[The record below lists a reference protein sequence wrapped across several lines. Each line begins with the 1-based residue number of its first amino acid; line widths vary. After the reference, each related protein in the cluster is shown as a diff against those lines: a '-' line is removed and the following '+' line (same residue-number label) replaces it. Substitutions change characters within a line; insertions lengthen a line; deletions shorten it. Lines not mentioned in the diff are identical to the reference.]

1 MQILVRNISF
11 TQNKKEKHKLKVA
24 IVHDWLVSYR
34 GGEKVL
40 EAICELYPNAP
51 IYTLFYDPKK
61 LPPSLTRK
69 DIRYSK
75 KLNFFRRVRKLLL
88 PFLPFFVE
96 SISLSDY
103 DLIIST
109 SSCVAKGIIPGP
121 NTKHLSY
128 VHSPMRY
135 IWDQQKDYL
144 STKQYLPGMVWVI
157 RYLCYRLRMW
167 DTMSSCRV
175 DYFVANSHFVSKRI
189 EKYYRRRSEVIH
201 PPINLSFFSDLT
213 PPKRRNYFLIAGAFV
228 PYKKFDLAI
237 KACETLGRRLI
248 VAGKGEEEERLK
260 KISGPHTEFHIEPN
274 DAEWKKLLSGADAL
288 IFPGVEDFGMIA
300 VEAMACGTPVI
311 AFKKGGALDFIKP
324 GISGCFFTE
333 QTPESLQET
342 LLKFSLNDY
351 DHNDIIHY
359 AKNFSKERF
368 TQKFQRAVDQ
378 LLREGRIIES

>member
-88 PFLPFFVE
+88 PLLPFFVE